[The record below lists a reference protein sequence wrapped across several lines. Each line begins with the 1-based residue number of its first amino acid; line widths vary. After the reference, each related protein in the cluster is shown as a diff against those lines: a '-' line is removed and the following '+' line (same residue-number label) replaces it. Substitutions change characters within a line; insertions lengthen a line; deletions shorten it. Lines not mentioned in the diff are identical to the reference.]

1 MEMPRQ
7 CVVSFNG
14 YDGWEQV
21 QAYFHGFG
29 TQTAYAERDNFAV
42 TAAIVEF
49 AEDSEFYGPIGTVLL
64 VEPRFIQ
71 FLDTIPL
78 SSEATVSLVP

>member
-7 CVVSFNG
+7 CLVSFDG

-29 TQTAYAERDNFAV
+29 TQTAYAEHDNFAV

-64 VEPRFIQ
+64 VEPRYIQ
-71 FLDTIPL
+71 FLDTVAMPG
-78 SSEATVSLVP
+78 EPVADAQP